1 MKLPSLFTTIKI
13 QSILEWASFI
23 LKWRLTTTSLGK
35 MERMMG
41 FEPTTSTLARLRST
55 PELHPLGWVSEPELA
70 AGGFIRVRRKKAIFI
85 LEFSRPAVLPCLPN
99 CIKVWLIN
107 EILSSDG
114 GTNSM
119 LWRHERIAHY
129 PYYAGRP
136 VHRHALS

>member
-1 MKLPSLFTTIKI
+1 
-13 QSILEWASFI
+13 
-23 LKWRLTTTSLGK
+23 
-35 MERMMG
+35 MG

-85 LEFSRPAVLPCLPN
+85 LDFSRPAVLPCLPN

-136 VHRHALS
+136 VHRHVLSRFPGGRRTGRPAEGGSSRL